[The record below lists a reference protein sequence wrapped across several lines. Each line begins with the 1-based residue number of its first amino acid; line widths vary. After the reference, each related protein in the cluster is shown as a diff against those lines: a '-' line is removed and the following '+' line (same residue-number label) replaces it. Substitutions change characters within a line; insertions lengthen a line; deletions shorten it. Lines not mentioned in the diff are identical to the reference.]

1 MFKSTVDWCETNYN
15 VLDFVAEFWNSVSG
29 VAIAI
34 SAIYFKANNKVKELN
49 RVFWLLMLVSVG
61 TILFHSTLLYEY
73 QLLDEMPMLLIAMEY
88 LEILINLNTFDT
100 LKNRWTITLSRLRV
114 YLVVFIPF
122 TYILGTYVQIISFH
136 ATLKAYE
143 ITILYGM
150 FNVSKCLNKDVYDKC
165 FNTRSFSESQELIKT
180 YIVYKKAMTHHIML
194 GSISYSVSITLWV
207 IENLYC
213 KYVEQ
218 IQLHAW
224 WHILSSCGIYHLNM
238 IVKYHIL
245 INRIGEKIK

>member
-1 MFKSTVDWCETNYN
+1 MFKSTVDWCEANYN

-29 VAIAI
+29 LAIAM

-49 RVFWLLMLVSVG
+49 RVFWLLNLVSLG

-88 LEILINLNTFDT
+88 LEILTNLNTFNR
-100 LKNRWTITLSRLRV
+100 LKTRWTILLSRLRI
-114 YLVVFIPF
+114 YLIVLIPF
-122 TYILGTYVQIISFH
+122 TYAIGTHVQIISFH

-143 ITILYGM
+143 ITILYAM
-150 FNVSKCLNKDVYDKC
+150 FKVSKCLNKDLYDTC
-165 FNTRSFSESQELIKT
+165 FNKRSFSESQELIKK
-180 YIVYKKAMTHHIML
+180 YITLRKAMIHHIML
-194 GSISYSVSITLWV
+194 GSIFYSVSIALWV

-213 KYVEQ
+213 KYVEK

-224 WHILSSCGIYHLNM
+224 WHVLSSCGIYHLNM

-245 INRIGEKIK
+245 INGIGEKIK